1 MTIVRVFL
9 YHKIGQDSQEN
20 DDPQA
25 VAQDN
30 CQPGKVK
37 KYSNE
42 YFLFNY
48 FFILLN
54 PDGLI

>member
-30 CQPGKVK
+30 CQPGGNK
-37 KYSNE
+37 KPRLST
-42 YFLFNY
+42 
-48 FFILLN
+48 
-54 PDGLI
+54 GLVGGTT

>member
-9 YHKIGQDSQEN
+9 YHKIGQDNQEN

-37 KYSNE
+37 NPVSQRGLGWGVQHK
-42 YFLFNY
+42 
-48 FFILLN
+48 LLK
-54 PDGLI
+54 